1 MNYYKSMKEMNREG
15 LMELG
20 SERTTTTKKAAGEA
34 LSATI
39 EGVSSTLDTRF
50 LMLDS
55 RELYYSILKNAS
67 SNSGLPSYFFMKN
80 PGMLSMFSK
89 IAGFREIPA

>member
-1 MNYYKSMKEMNREG
+1 MNKQDLMK
-15 LMELG
+15 LG

-34 LSATI
+34 FSATI

-55 RELYYSILKNAS
+55 EGLSYLTLKNAS
-67 SNSGLPSYFFMKN
+67 SNSGLPSYFFMKK

-89 IAGFREIPA
+89 IAGFREIPAW